1 MKESNCLVRTVHLYA
16 EFAWRK
22 RTVARGYD
30 FETIRTIQEAV
41 PNGRRGH
48 FDGCPDGN
56 LWMRLERLFQ

>member
-1 MKESNCLVRTVHLYA
+1 M
-16 EFAWRK
+16 RK
-22 RTVARGYD
+22 QTVARGYD
-30 FETIRTIQEAV
+30 FETIRTIQEDV

>member
-16 EFAWRK
+16 EFACEKADSCER
-22 RTVARGYD
+22 YD

>member
-1 MKESNCLVRTVHLYA
+1 M
-16 EFAWRK
+16 RK
-22 RTVARGYD
+22 QTVARGYD